1 MSIETSNEPIID
13 AEEILE
19 GIQAW
24 VGIETPSH
32 LGQEV
37 NKLVDRVESQMESLG
52 AAIERTPGTDD
63 FGDILI
69 ARTQW
74 GHPPDT
80 AGILVLSH
88 LDTVHPLGTGQT
100 TLRWRRDKDHVQGPG
115 IYDMKAG
122 AYMAYY
128 AYQHLVRS
136 GRRSRLPV
144 TFFYVPEEEVGSP
157 TSRAAIE
164 AEAQKH
170 KYVLVTEPAREG
182 GKCVTGRKGAGRFTV
197 TAHGRQAHSGVRP
210 QDGRSAIREMARQ
223 ILDIEALTDHDLGVT
238 TNVGLINGGTGVNVV
253 PGECVAEVDLRVP
266 TPELASE
273 YSDKILGLA
282 AYDTDVSLVI
292 EGGMNRP
299 PYKKDAGI
307 AALYEHARALAA
319 EIGFELEDMA
329 TGGGSDGNF
338 TAALGIPTLD
348 GLGADG
354 HGPHTLDETIYFS
367 SLAPM
372 TKLWVQLF
380 ETLE

>member
-52 AAIERTPGTDD
+52 AAIERTPGKDD

-122 AYMAYY
+122 AYIAYY

-182 GKCVTGRKGAGRFTV
+182 GKCVTGRKGAGRFTL

-282 AYDTDVSLVI
+282 AYDADVSLVI

>member
-52 AAIERTPGTDD
+52 AAIERTPGQDD

-74 GHPPDT
+74 GHPPDR

-122 AYMAYY
+122 AYIAYY

-282 AYDTDVSLVI
+282 AYDTDVSLVV

>member
-1 MSIETSNEPIID
+1 M
-13 AEEILE
+13 
-19 GIQAW
+19 
-24 VGIETPSH
+24 
-32 LGQEV
+32 
-37 NKLVDRVESQMESLG
+37 G
-52 AAIERTPGTDD
+52 AAIERTPGQDD

-122 AYMAYY
+122 AYIAYY
-128 AYQHLVRS
+128 AYQHLARS

-182 GKCVTGRKGAGRFTV
+182 GKCVTGRKGAGRFTL

-282 AYDTDVSLVI
+282 AYDADVSLVI

>member
-32 LGQEV
+32 LGKEV

-52 AAIERTPGTDD
+52 AAIERTPGQDD

-122 AYMAYY
+122 AYIAYY

-372 TKLWVQLF
+372 TKLWVRLF

>member
-52 AAIERTPGTDD
+52 AAIERTPGKDD
-63 FGDILI
+63 FGAILI

-100 TLRWRRDKDHVQGPG
+100 TLRWHRDNDHVQGPG

-122 AYMAYY
+122 AYIAYY

-136 GRRSRLPV
+136 GRRSSLPV

-182 GKCVTGRKGAGRFTV
+182 GKCVTGRKGAGRFTL

-282 AYDTDVSLVI
+282 AYDADVSLVI

>member
-52 AAIERTPGTDD
+52 AAIERTPGKDD

-74 GHPPDT
+74 GHPPDI

-100 TLRWRRDKDHVQGPG
+100 TLRWRRDNDHVQGPG

-122 AYMAYY
+122 AYIAYY
-128 AYQHLVRS
+128 AYQHLGRS

-182 GKCVTGRKGAGRFTV
+182 GKCVTGRKGAGRFTL

-253 PGECVAEVDLRVP
+253 PGECVAEVDLQVP

-282 AYDTDVSLVI
+282 AYDADVSLVI

>member
-52 AAIERTPGTDD
+52 AAIERTPGKDD

-100 TLRWRRDKDHVQGPG
+100 TLRWHRDNDHVQGPG

-122 AYMAYY
+122 AYIAYY

-182 GKCVTGRKGAGRFTV
+182 GKCVTGRKGAGRFTL

-292 EGGMNRP
+292 EGGMN
-299 PYKKDAGI
+299 
-307 AALYEHARALAA
+307 L
-319 EIGFELEDMA
+319 
-329 TGGGSDGNF
+329 
-338 TAALGIPTLD
+338 
-348 GLGADG
+348 
-354 HGPHTLDETIYFS
+354 
-367 SLAPM
+367 SLIHI
-372 TKLWVQLF
+372 
-380 ETLE
+380 

>member
-52 AAIERTPGTDD
+52 AAIERTPGKDD

-100 TLRWRRDKDHVQGPG
+100 TLRWRRDNDHVQGPG

-122 AYMAYY
+122 AYIAYY

-144 TFFYVPEEEVGSP
+144 TFFYVPEEEGGSP

-182 GKCVTGRKGAGRFTV
+182 GKCVTGRKGAGRFTL

-282 AYDTDVSLVI
+282 AYDADVSLVI

>member
-52 AAIERTPGTDD
+52 AAIERTPGKDD

-100 TLRWRRDKDHVQGPG
+100 TLRWRRDNDHVQGPG

-122 AYMAYY
+122 AYIAYY

-157 TSRAAIE
+157 TSRVAIE

-182 GKCVTGRKGAGRFTV
+182 GKCVTGRKGAGRFTL

-282 AYDTDVSLVI
+282 AYDADVSLVI

>member
-52 AAIERTPGTDD
+52 AAIERTPGKDD

-100 TLRWRRDKDHVQGPG
+100 TLRWRRDNDHVQGPG

-122 AYMAYY
+122 AYIAYY

-182 GKCVTGRKGAGRFTV
+182 GKCVTGRKDAGRFTV

>member
-52 AAIERTPGTDD
+52 AAIERTPGKDD

-80 AGILVLSH
+80 VGILVLSH

-122 AYMAYY
+122 AYIAYY

-182 GKCVTGRKGAGRFTV
+182 GKCVTGRKGAGRFTL

-319 EIGFELEDMA
+319 EIGFELKDMA

>member
-52 AAIERTPGTDD
+52 AAIERTPGKDD

-80 AGILVLSH
+80 VGILVLSH

-122 AYMAYY
+122 AYIAYY

-182 GKCVTGRKGAGRFTV
+182 GKCVTGRKGAGRFTL

-273 YSDKILGLA
+273 YSGKILGLA

>member
-37 NKLVDRVESQMESLG
+37 NKLVDLVESQMEALG
-52 AAIERTPGTDD
+52 ATIERTPGQDD

-74 GHPPDT
+74 DHPPKT

-100 TLRWRRDKDHVQGPG
+100 TLQWRRDEDHVQGPG

-122 AYMAYY
+122 AFIAYY

-136 GRRSRLPV
+136 GGRARLPV

-197 TAHGRQAHSGVRP
+197 SAHGRQAHSGVRP

-238 TNVGLINGGTGVNVV
+238 TNVGLIHGGTGVNVV

-266 TPELASE
+266 TAELASD
-273 YSDKILGLA
+273 YSDKILGLS

-372 TKLWVQLF
+372 TKLWVRLF

>member
-19 GIQAW
+19 VIQAC

-52 AAIERTPGTDD
+52 AAIERTPGKDD

-182 GKCVTGRKGAGRFTV
+182 GKL
-197 TAHGRQAHSGVRP
+197 S
-210 QDGRSAIREMARQ
+210 
-223 ILDIEALTDHDLGVT
+223 
-238 TNVGLINGGTGVNVV
+238 LIH
-253 PGECVAEVDLRVP
+253 
-266 TPELASE
+266 
-273 YSDKILGLA
+273 I
-282 AYDTDVSLVI
+282 
-292 EGGMNRP
+292 
-299 PYKKDAGI
+299 
-307 AALYEHARALAA
+307 
-319 EIGFELEDMA
+319 
-329 TGGGSDGNF
+329 
-338 TAALGIPTLD
+338 
-348 GLGADG
+348 
-354 HGPHTLDETIYFS
+354 
-367 SLAPM
+367 
-372 TKLWVQLF
+372 
-380 ETLE
+380 

>member
-1 MSIETSNEPIID
+1 M
-13 AEEILE
+13 
-19 GIQAW
+19 
-24 VGIETPSH
+24 
-32 LGQEV
+32 
-37 NKLVDRVESQMESLG
+37 
-52 AAIERTPGTDD
+52 
-63 FGDILI
+63 
-69 ARTQW
+69 
-74 GHPPDT
+74 
-80 AGILVLSH
+80 
-88 LDTVHPLGTGQT
+88 
-100 TLRWRRDKDHVQGPG
+100 
-115 IYDMKAG
+115 
-122 AYMAYY
+122 
-128 AYQHLVRS
+128 
-136 GRRSRLPV
+136 

-164 AEAQKH
+164 AEARKH

-210 QDGRSAIREMARQ
+210 QDGRSAIHEMARQ

-238 TNVGLINGGTGVNVV
+238 TNVGLIHGGTGVNVV

-266 TPELASE
+266 TPELAAE

-282 AYDTDVSLVI
+282 AYDADVSLVI

-299 PYKKDAGI
+299 PYGKDEGI

-372 TKLWVQLF
+372 TKLWVRLF